1 MPDSYQAIY
10 DAVRSKISGGDI
22 GDAVQRAIHDA
33 NLSFYADR
41 AGQRAVE
48 VASEWERPSV
58 LYRPTIS
65 RDGNMWC
72 AMLGENLQEGVAGF
86 GESPYL
92 AMLAFDKAFYAKIEA
107 KAAA

>member
-1 MPDSYQAIY
+1 MSDSYQAIY

-22 GDAVQRAIHDA
+22 GDAVERAIRDA

-58 LYRPTIS
+58 LHRPALS
-65 RDGNMWC
+65 LDGNAWC
-72 AMLGENLQEGVAGF
+72 ALLGENIQAGVAGF

-107 KAAA
+107 VPA